1 LLTGLLQP
9 THLILVLIVALLFLG
24 PKRLPE
30 AGRAMGHGLRE
41 FKNSVTGAEHE
52 AELPA
57 SADPVPDHK
66 LTNAASSPSA
76 GPARDNPTADAT
88 QP

>member
-9 THLILVLIVALLFLG
+9 THLIIVLIVALVFLG
-24 PKRLPE
+24 PKRIPE

-41 FKNSVTGAEHE
+41 FKNSVAGAEKPV
-52 AELPA
+52 ELPA
-57 SADPVPDHK
+57 GADAVKDDK
-66 LTNAASSPSA
+66 LTNAASGPSA
-76 GPARDNPTADAT
+76 GPERDNPTAHAT